1 MTNILVYNQ
10 EIKSFDLNSIFDYV
24 ERKYDVSRNSIKE
37 YLKVNKRIEKC
48 KNDIFFITTCLQ
60 NNTMPITKHILHTYV
75 VVRDYHMNT
84 FYFIYFNFK

>member
-48 KNDIFFITTCLQ
+48 FQNTLLNHTC
-60 NNTMPITKHILHTYV
+60 
-75 VVRDYHMNT
+75 
-84 FYFIYFNFK
+84 

>member
-60 NNTMPITKHILHTYV
+60 NNTMPNFTK
-75 VVRDYHMNT
+75 
-84 FYFIYFNFK
+84 FKTTNNRLNQTMIKENKNKIKS